1 MYRVIGSAEY
11 LKKIKAK
18 IETKNS
24 WGKNELI
31 TMLHEEHLEYIST
44 LDKVDENISLKSTYE
59 YFPDNEI
66 NKSDEMGNDF
76 FTEHSFQHYETEDD
90 LPF

>member
-1 MYRVIGSAEY
+1 MNRVIGSAEF
-11 LKKIKAK
+11 LKKIKTK
-18 IETKNS
+18 IEAKNS

-31 TMLHEEHLEYIST
+31 TMLHEEHLEYVST
-44 LDKVDENISLKSTYE
+44 LDKADENISLKSTYE

-76 FTEHSFQHYETEDD
+76 FSEEPFHNYETEDD

>member
-1 MYRVIGSAEY
+1 MNRVIGSAEF

-18 IETKNS
+18 IEAKNS

-31 TMLHEEHLEYIST
+31 TMLHEEHLEYVST
-44 LDKVDENISLKSTYE
+44 LDKADENISLKITYE

-66 NKSDEMGNDF
+66 NTADEMAEGLVSNYGF
-76 FTEHSFQHYETEDD
+76 FFDEDD

>member
-1 MYRVIGSAEY
+1 MNRVIGSAEF

-18 IETKNS
+18 IEAKNS

-31 TMLHEEHLEYIST
+31 TMLYEEHLEYVST

-59 YFPDNEI
+59 YFPDNET
-66 NKSDEMGNDF
+66 NTAEEMAEGLVSNYTPFFGDED
-76 FTEHSFQHYETEDD
+76 DD

>member
-1 MYRVIGSAEY
+1 MNRVIGSAEF

-24 WGKNELI
+24 WGKNDLI
-31 TMLHEEHLEYIST
+31 TMLHEEHLEYVLS

-59 YFPDNEI
+59 YFPDNET
-66 NKSDEMGNDF
+66 NTADEMSEELVSNYCVLFD
-76 FTEHSFQHYETEDD
+76 EDD
-90 LPF
+90 PF